1 MTVEFGILIVSL
13 LFFVSI
19 FSDKLGSK
27 FGVPALLLFLIV
39 GMLFGEEGFSKWLNL
54 SSYMNISVDAAQ
66 VWGTVALCV
75 ILFSGGLDTSINDI
89 RPVAGPGVTLATI
102 GVLITALVTGTII
115 YFVFGWIHAF
125 GVVTFATALL
135 MASTMS
141 STDSASVF
149 SVMRTNGISLKHNLR
164 PLLEL
169 ESGANDPMAYVLTI
183 TLIGIVTATEAA
195 PVSVLSIFQTILVQ
209 LIVGGVLGFVFG
221 KIAVYLLRKVQLQNE
236 SLYPIMIFTFCLFS
250 FAATYF
256 LKGNGYL
263 AVYISGLVIGNTKF
277 TRKRQ
282 TKTFFDGFTW
292 LLQLVLFL
300 VLGLMVKPSSFLQ
313 LEVWLPCLIISIVT
327 IFISRPLAV
336 WLSLLPFGQQFKN
349 VDKFLVSWVGL
360 KGAVPIIFAI
370 LCKASG
376 VPNADLIFNVVFL
389 CTLVSLLVQGTSLS
403 KMAFSLHLATPNPP
417 QKRLQYFDI
426 DLPDEIQSTAS
437 EVVLTEKMLV
447 NGNQLKDLKFA
458 TKALVIMV
466 RRGEDFFVP
475 AGTSVLNVGDQLLVI
490 TDRDARAAQKHME
503 EEEEFDLNQWGNQ
516 IMDNLHKKFERQS
529 SRFNDIKHKV
539 QDLSQKNK
547 QKEEQI

>member
-1 MTVEFGILIVSL
+1 MAVEFGILIVSL

-19 FSDKLGSK
+19 FTDKLGAK
-27 FGVPALLLFLIV
+27 YGVPALLLFLLV
-39 GMLFGEEGFSKWLNL
+39 GMLFGEEGFSQWLHL
-54 SSYMNISVDAAQ
+54 GKYMEVGTDSAQ
-66 VWGTVALCV
+66 VWGTIALCV

-89 RPVAGPGVTLATI
+89 RPIAGPGVTLATV

-115 YFVFGWIHAF
+115 YYVFGWIHAM
-125 GVVTFATALL
+125 GVVTFSTALL

-149 SVMRTNGISLKHNLR
+149 SIMRTNGISLKHNLR

-169 ESGANDPMAYVLTI
+169 ESGANDPMAYVLTV
-183 TLIGIVTATEAA
+183 TLIGIVTATGAA
-195 PVSVLSIFQTILVQ
+195 KVDALGIVQTVLIQI
-209 LIVGGVLGFVFG
+209 IVGGVLGFVFG

-282 TKTFFDGFTW
+282 TKAFFDGFTW
-292 LLQLVLFL
+292 LLQLTLFL
-300 VLGLMVKPSSFLQ
+300 LLGLMVKPSSFLQ
-313 LEVWLPCLIISIVT
+313 LEVWLPCLIISVVMIL
-327 IFISRPLAV
+327 ISRPLAV
-336 WLSLLPFGQQFKN
+336 WLCLIPFGKQYKN
-349 VDKFLVSWVGL
+349 VDKFFISWVGL

-370 LCKASG
+370 LCKASA
-376 VPNADLIFNVVFL
+376 VPQADLIFNVVFL

-403 KMAFSLHLATPNPP
+403 KMAASLHLAIPNPP

-437 EVVLTEKMLV
+437 EVVISEKMLA
-447 NGNQLKDLKFA
+447 NGNELKDLKFA
-458 TKALVIMV
+458 TKTLVIMV

-475 AGTSVLNVGDQLLVI
+475 VGTSVLSVGDRLLVI
-490 TDRDARAAQKHME
+490 RDRDARAAQKQME
-503 EEEEFDLNQWGNQ
+503 EEEEFDLSQWGNE
-516 IMDNLHKKFERQS
+516 IMENLHKKLERQS

-539 QDLSQKNK
+539 HDLSQKNK
-547 QKEEQI
+547 QKEQ